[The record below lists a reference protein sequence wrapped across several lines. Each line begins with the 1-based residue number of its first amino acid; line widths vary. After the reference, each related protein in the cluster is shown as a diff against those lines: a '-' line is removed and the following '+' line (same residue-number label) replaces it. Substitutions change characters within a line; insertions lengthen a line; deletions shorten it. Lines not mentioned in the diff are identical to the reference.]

1 MLPSNSRSGV
11 LAVMVMASCLLAGC
25 ASNRREAYLQDKA
38 AAHVYRQ
45 PIAEVWSQAKA
56 LLSEEGYSM
65 MEAQGRYEMQTEWL
79 MLGAPSSLG
88 TTYARYL
95 VRGGQKA
102 PGQTTVVFHRQM
114 RVQSQGA
121 HNTSTGGSAG
131 SAGTDSNTL
140 DRDHAM
146 EWKLLQR
153 VDAEAAKALEA
164 EAARNVP

>member
-1 MLPSNSRSGV
+1 MLLVKARRGV
-11 LAVMVMASCLLAGC
+11 IAGMVVMGCVLAGC
-25 ASNRREAYLQDKA
+25 ASNRRDAYLQDKA

-45 PIAEVWSQAKA
+45 PIAQVWAQAKA
-56 LLSEEGYSM
+56 LLGEEGYSM

-88 TTYARYL
+88 TTFARYL
-95 VRGGQKA
+95 VRGGEKA
-102 PGQTTVVFHRQM
+102 PGQVAVVFHRQM
-114 RVQSQGA
+114 RVQSRGA
-121 HNTSTGGSAG
+121 SGGDAPG
-131 SAGTDSNTL
+131 AGTDSNTL

-164 EAARNVP
+164 EAAKNVK